1 MAEQEAAG
9 SGKDVFSPS
18 AAHSIPG
25 PLVADSAEWLRV
37 TLSCIGDGVITT
49 DPQGRVTF
57 LNPTAQ
63 ALTGWTQEEATA
75 GGGVPVQTVF
85 NIVNQ
90 TSRAKVESP
99 TVRALREGMIVGLAN
114 HTILIARDGA
124 ERNID
129 DSAAPI
135 RNASGETAGAVLMFR
150 DVTEHKRQERLVQDA
165 FEYAINILETQ
176 REPFLVLDKDLRVV
190 SANRSFYKTFRVEKE
205 ATQGRFVYEL
215 GDGQWNIP
223 ALRELLEDVLPRDH
237 AFEGFEVEHDFPAGV
252 GPKTML
258 INARRIR
265 KPGDDSELILLA
277 IEEITERKKSGE
289 ALLASHA
296 RFETLFDSSPVG
308 MYMVDADFRLR
319 NMSTQT
325 RAIFGSI
332 KDLMGRDFAEVVHI
346 LWPPEV
352 ADDILARFRRTLA
365 TGECYKS
372 PEFSAERF
380 DHKVREYYDWQIH
393 RIAMPDGRYGLVC
406 YFLDI
411 SARVIAEQSLRDSE
425 VRYRRVFE
433 TAKDGILIL
442 DAHTGK
448 ITDANSFMCGLTGL
462 EKCEILGRELFQIG
476 MYKDIEENKA
486 AFCELQRTGYLR
498 HEHLPVHNQRGEK
511 VEVEFIAN
519 VYEEG
524 DRLVAQCN
532 VRDISERSRLE
543 KEVAAQA
550 EALAAQ
556 ARAKDEFLA
565 MLSHELRNPLAPI
578 RAAAHLMRLQ
588 EGRVAASANPILQQ
602 AREIIERQVAN
613 LTKMVS
619 DLSEV
624 SRVISGRIRLDLRA
638 VDMKQVVEHAV
649 QSVTP
654 LFEQRKH
661 SMSVSACSEPV
672 WAHADPTRIEEVL
685 VNLLNN
691 AAKYTPD
698 GGRIAV
704 ACELRREGGKDYA
717 MVRVRDNGVGMEDT
731 LLPRVFDLFTQG
743 DRSLDRS
750 WGGLGIGLSLAHRLI
765 TMHGGTIEAHSAGPS
780 KGSEF
785 TVKLPLI
792 TAPKAQLASEDQSPN
807 SETPR
812 PTGTGEG
819 HRKAPPVR
827 VLVVDDNIDL
837 VTMLCGTLRLK
848 GFIVQSAYTGPEGLR
863 IALEWRPDIALLD
876 IGLPGLDGYE
886 IARRLRSDSVFAVAA
901 ASEGVVGTGVAG
913 ARMKLIAITGYGRAD
928 DIAHARDAGFDG
940 HLVKPCDMEKLEE
953 MMAEPANG

>member
-1 MAEQEAAG
+1 
-9 SGKDVFSPS
+9 
-18 AAHSIPG
+18 
-25 PLVADSAEWLRV
+25 
-37 TLSCIGDGVITT
+37 
-49 DPQGRVTF
+49 
-57 LNPTAQ
+57 
-63 ALTGWTQEEATA
+63 
-75 GGGVPVQTVF
+75 
-85 NIVNQ
+85 
-90 TSRAKVESP
+90 
-99 TVRALREGMIVGLAN
+99 
-114 HTILIARDGA
+114 
-124 ERNID
+124 
-129 DSAAPI
+129 
-135 RNASGETAGAVLMFR
+135 
-150 DVTEHKRQERLVQDA
+150 
-165 FEYAINILETQ
+165 
-176 REPFLVLDKDLRVV
+176 
-190 SANRSFYKTFRVEKE
+190 
-205 ATQGRFVYEL
+205 
-215 GDGQWNIP
+215 
-223 ALRELLEDVLPRDH
+223 
-237 AFEGFEVEHDFPAGV
+237 
-252 GPKTML
+252 
-258 INARRIR
+258 
-265 KPGDDSELILLA
+265 
-277 IEEITERKKSGE
+277 
-289 ALLASHA
+289 
-296 RFETLFDSSPVG
+296 
-308 MYMVDADFRLR
+308 
-319 NMSTQT
+319 
-325 RAIFGSI
+325 
-332 KDLMGRDFAEVVHI
+332 MGRDFAEVVHI
-346 LWPPEV
+346 LWPPQV
-352 ADDILARFRRTLA
+352 ADDILARFRLTLA

-372 PEFSAERF
+372 PEFAAERF

-411 SARVIAEQSLRDSE
+411 SARVLAEQSLRESE

-448 ITDANSFMCGLTGL
+448 ITDANAFMCGLTGL
-462 EKCEILGRELFQIG
+462 EKSDILGKELFQIG

-498 HEHLPVHNQRGEK
+498 HEHRGEK

-519 VYEEG
+519 VYVEG

-532 VRDISERSRLE
+532 VRGISERIRLE

-550 EALAAQ
+550 EARAAQ

-578 RAAAHLMRLQ
+578 RAAAHMMRLQ
-588 EGRVAASANPILQQ
+588 ERGAGGDGNPILQQ
-602 AREIIERQVAN
+602 AREIIERQVAH
-613 LTKMVS
+613 LTKMMS

-638 VDMKQVVEHAV
+638 VDMKQIVEHAV

-654 LFEQRKH
+654 LFEQRTH
-661 SMSVSACSEPV
+661 TVSVSSCTAPV
-672 WAHADPTRIEEVL
+672 WAHADATRLEEVL

-765 TMHGGTIEAHSAGPS
+765 TMHGGTIEAHSAGPG

-785 TVKLPLI
+785 TVKLPLV
-792 TAPKAQLASEDQSPN
+792 TPPQAQLASEGQSAN
-807 SETPR
+807 IDTPR
-812 PTGTGEG
+812 PTGSGED
-819 HRKAPPVR
+819 RVKAPAVR

-863 IALEWRPDIALLD
+863 IAREWRPDIALLD

-886 IARRLRSDSVFAVAA
+886 IARRLRADNVFAVSA
-901 ASEGVVGTGVAG
+901 ASEGVVGTGEAG
-913 ARMKLIAITGYGRAD
+913 VRMKLIAITGYGRED
-928 DIAHARDAGFDG
+928 DVALAKQAGFDG

-953 MMAEPANG
+953 MMAAPASS